1 VGEHPLGRG
10 AVHLVQHADHEL
22 VILRGSVQIG
32 AGSGDGT
39 YDITVVGPNRFLR
52 RFTGDVNARA

>member
-1 VGEHPLGRG
+1 M
-10 AVHLVQHADHEL
+10 HLVQHADHEL